1 MMRFIRNT
9 ITAVLILLSLS
20 CGHTNASSDLADRH
34 SLFKKNV
41 SKPIKFDL
49 DKIKSR
55 GTLRA
60 IVFEGPTSYFLYKGQ
75 AMGFEYE
82 LLKHFATHLNVDL
95 KIIVAKNFD
104 ELGELLNSG
113 AGDLIAHG
121 FTVTLDRQKSFMFS
135 DYLYLTKQVLV
146 QRKPKNW
153 RAMKLHE
160 IDKEL
165 KHDPIHL
172 IGDTVTIRDHSSYKM
187 RLENVMNEIGGLI
200 HMNIVDS
207 SISTDELIHMVHK
220 GDIKY
225 TIADNTIA
233 NVFSYHFKNLHVSTP
248 ISFSQ
253 RASWV
258 LRRNTPEL
266 KSALDAW
273 ITQMKQRTDYYVI
286 YNRYFKN
293 RSSILRHVESDY
305 YFNRTGE
312 ISPYDDL
319 IKKYAENLPWDW
331 LLLASQVYQ
340 ESRFDPEAKSWA
352 RAHGL
357 MQIMPSTAEELGI
370 TNTANPEESLRGG
383 TSYLLDLWNEW
394 QSIPDVK
401 ERIKFTL
408 ASYNAGLYHI
418 KDAVR
423 LTTQLGGN
431 PKLWDDHVEQ
441 AVLKLTL
448 KKYYTR
454 PEIKYGY
461 VQGTEPVNYVK
472 DILKRHRLYQSFFE
486 ETI

>member
-1 MMRFIRNT
+1 MYFKLRT
-9 ITAVLILLSLS
+9 IALMVSLFVMS
-20 CGHTNASSDLADRH
+20 CGHINESSDIRDPH
-34 SLFKKNV
+34 NFYKKGL
-41 SKPIKFDL
+41 SKPIAFDL
-49 DKIKSR
+49 DKIKAR

-75 AMGFEYE
+75 PMGFEYE
-82 LLKHFATHLNVDL
+82 LLKHFAKYLDVDL
-95 KIIVAKNFD
+95 KLIVAKNFD
-104 ELGELLNSG
+104 ELGELLNTG
-113 AGDLIAHG
+113 EGDLIAHG
-121 FTVTLDRQKSFMFS
+121 FTVTLDRQKSFLFS

-146 QRKPKNW
+146 QKKPDNW
-153 RAMKLHE
+153 RNMKLHE
-160 IDKEL
+160 IDKVL

-187 RLENVMNEIGGLI
+187 RLENLMNEIGGLI

-207 SISTDELIHMVHK
+207 AISTDELIHLVHN

-233 NVFSYHFKNLHVSTP
+233 KVFAYHFKDLHVSTP

-258 LRRNTPEL
+258 LRKNTSKL
-266 KSALDAW
+266 KAALDQW
-273 ITQMKQRTDYYVI
+273 ISSMKKRTDYYVI

-305 YFNRTGE
+305 YFNRTGQ

-319 IKKYAENLPWDW
+319 IKKYAEKLPWDW
-331 LLLASQVYQ
+331 ILLASQVYQ
-340 ESRFDPEAKSWA
+340 ESRFDPNAKSWA

-357 MQIMPSTAEELGI
+357 MQIMPSTAKELGI
-370 TNTANPEESLRGG
+370 KNTANPEESLKGG
-383 TSYLLDLWNEW
+383 TSYLLDLWKAW
-394 QSIPDVK
+394 TSIPDHN

-418 KDAVR
+418 KDAVQ
-423 LTTQLGGN
+423 LTKIMGGN
-431 PKLWDDHVEQ
+431 PMLWDDHVEQ

-448 KKYYTR
+448 KKYYTL
-454 PEIKYGY
+454 PDIKYGY

-486 ETI
+486 EDI